1 MNSVKPINVVG
12 SSKSA
17 EKMDLS
23 KLQSCIQCHR
33 FEGKIAIDKPYLR
46 FQVEEKWR
54 PNPVKVLFLAESP
67 PWDKERYFY
76 KQDMTGNGTNLQK
89 ELFRYLNLTSLEDFR
104 GRGYYLIDA
113 IKCRLNKR
121 GGKDHVPSS
130 VLATC
135 AGTFLSEEIRELKP
149 PTIFVLGNSAK
160 NALQNLSPFAKLAG
174 HRVTEGF
181 DETLS
186 GYRVVLS
193 VYPGGKTR
201 GHTELIKKAFSKIG

>member
-1 MNSVKPINVVG
+1 MARNINSIGQSNLLNRMLSVK
-12 SSKSA
+12 
-17 EKMDLS
+17 
-23 KLQSCIQCHR
+23 LQLCDQCRR

-54 PNPVKVLFLAESP
+54 PNQVNVLFVAESP

-89 ELFRYLNLTSLEDFR
+89 ELFRYLNLASLEEFK
-104 GRGYYLIDA
+104 GRGYFLIDA

-121 GGKDHVPSS
+121 DGKENVPQQILSS
-130 VLATC
+130 C
-135 AGTFLSEEIRELKP
+135 ADAFLLQEIDEIKP
-149 PTIFVLGNSAK
+149 QIIFVLGNSAK
-160 NALQNLSPFAKLAG
+160 KALQNLPPFEELAN

-181 DETLS
+181 DLTLS
-186 GYRVVLS
+186 GYRVILS

-201 GHTELIKKAFSKIG
+201 GHVELIKKAFSKIG

>member
-1 MNSVKPINVVG
+1 MISG
-12 SSKSA
+12 
-17 EKMDLS
+17 
-23 KLQSCIQCHR
+23 KLQECDRCRR

-46 FQVEEKWR
+46 FQVEEKWKPSR
-54 PNPVKVLFLAESP
+54 IKVLFLAESP

-89 ELFRYLNLTSLEDFR
+89 ELFHYLNLASLEEFK
-104 GRGYYLIDA
+104 GRGYFLIDA

-121 GGKDHVPSS
+121 NSKEHVPQQ
-130 VLATC
+130 VLSAC
-135 AGTFLSEEIRELKP
+135 ADAFLLEEIREIAP
-149 PTIFVLGNSAK
+149 EAIFVLGNSAK
-160 NALQNLSPFAKLAG
+160 KALQNLLPFKELAS

-186 GYRVVLS
+186 GYRVILS

-201 GHTELIKKAFSKIG
+201 GYTEAIKKAFSKIQ